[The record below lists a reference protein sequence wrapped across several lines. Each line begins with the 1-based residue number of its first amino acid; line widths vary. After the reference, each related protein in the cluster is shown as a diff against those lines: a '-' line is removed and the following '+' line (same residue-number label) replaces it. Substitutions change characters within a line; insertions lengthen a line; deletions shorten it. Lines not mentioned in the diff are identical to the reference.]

1 MKSREFGQSGVAVS
15 EVGLGCWQLDGF
27 CWGDVTEDAALAIL
41 NASADHGVTFF
52 DTADV
57 YGSGRSEELIGRFL
71 KQRSENVF
79 VATKIGRFSVA
90 EGETNYSEAMFRSH
104 TEASLD
110 RLGVEALD
118 LTQLHCIPAEQMR
131 RGDVFEWLRALR
143 DAGKIERFG
152 ASVESM
158 DEALLCLEQDGLAS
172 LQVIFNVF
180 RQKPIDVLFEKARA
194 KGVALIVRL
203 PLASGLLSGKMT
215 KHTDFPK
222 NDHRTFNRDGQ
233 LFNVG
238 ETFAGLA
245 FEKGVELADALKSNG
260 DLVTVHGKSW
270 TIPSPTARS
279 ASLGATT
286 WCSGTGRAKRN
297 TNIDKGELSMNKTL
311 SCCIAALFLA
321 LPATVAA
328 APVLQD
334 GRLYMFYGGAFG
346 RADRL
351 AGRSAGARPREN
363 CRPGN

>member
-15 EVGLGCWQLDGF
+15 EVGLGCWQLDGS

-57 YGSGRSEELIGRFL
+57 YGTGRSETLIGRFL
-71 KQRSENVF
+71 KQRSEDVF
-79 VATKIGRFSVA
+79 VATKIGRFPVA
-90 EGETNYSEAMFRSH
+90 EGETNYSEEMFRSH

-110 RLGVEALD
+110 RLGVESLD

-143 DAGKIERFG
+143 DAGKIKRFG

-215 KHTDFPK
+215 KDTDFPK

-238 ETFAGLA
+238 ETFAGLP
-245 FEKGVELADALKSNG
+245 FEKGVELADALKSHVPQGMTMAQMALRWILDHDAVSVVIPGASRAEQAIGNAQVS
-260 DLVTVHGKSW
+260 DL
-270 TIPSPTARS
+270 PP
-279 ASLGATT
+279 LP
-286 WCSGTGRAKRN
+286 
-297 TNIDKGELSMNKTL
+297 GELHAEL
-311 SCCIAALFLA
+311 RRFYERE
-321 LPATVAA
+321 VADHIRG
-328 APVLQD
+328 P
-334 GRLYMFYGGAFG
+334 Y
-346 RADRL
+346 
-351 AGRSAGARPREN
+351 
-363 CRPGN
+363 